1 MQIEVSAHKDIPGG
15 ESLIA
20 HVKTVVEDAL
30 VHVSDRVTRVEVH
43 LSDANREKGGPNN
56 KHCMMEA
63 RLEGLQPTAVTDQAE
78 TMELAIH
85 GAASKLKTVL
95 TSTLEKIRDKR

>member
-1 MQIEVSAHKDIPGG
+1 MQIEVSAQNDIPGG
-15 ESLIA
+15 ERLIA
-20 HVKTVVEDAL
+20 HVKAEVEHAL
-30 VHVSDRVTRVEVH
+30 SHVSDRVTRVEVH
-43 LSDANREKGGPNN
+43 LSDANHEKGGPEN

-85 GAASKLKTVL
+85 GAANKLKTVL
-95 TSTLEKIRDKR
+95 ASTLEKIRDKR